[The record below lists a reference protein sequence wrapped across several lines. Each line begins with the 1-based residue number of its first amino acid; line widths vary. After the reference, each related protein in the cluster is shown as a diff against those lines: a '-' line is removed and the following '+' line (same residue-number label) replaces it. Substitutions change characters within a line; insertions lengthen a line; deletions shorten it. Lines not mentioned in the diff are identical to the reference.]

1 MYTSMRMTTIAL
13 AGDLFRTRP
22 ASGKTLCVAG
32 LFLYTKIMSMLLPSA
47 PRGQVVLDQIR
58 EAIGEGRLR
67 PGDRLREAEIA
78 AWLGVS
84 RTPVREALKRL
95 QADGLVQ
102 STPWAGMT
110 VTSLDRGQVIELYV
124 MRVELEG
131 LAARLA
137 AEYAS
142 DVEIAALRDH
152 LDKAEAA
159 LDDAAESARL
169 NRGFH
174 AAIYAA
180 SHNRYLV
187 QTLAGLSTTLAL
199 LPDTTYAVPER
210 PAAALAE
217 HRAIVAAI
225 WANDGAEAEAA
236 ARHHMRGARRAR
248 LDLSFREPAPRPAEA

>member
-1 MYTSMRMTTIAL
+1 
-13 AGDLFRTRP
+13 
-22 ASGKTLCVAG
+22 
-32 LFLYTKIMSMLLPSA
+32 MSVLLPSA

-58 EAIGEGRLR
+58 QAIGEGRLR

-142 DVEIAALRDH
+142 DAEIAALRDH

-217 HRAIVAAI
+217 HRAIVLAI

-248 LDLSFREPAPRPAEA
+248 LDLSFREPTPRPAEA

>member
-1 MYTSMRMTTIAL
+1 
-13 AGDLFRTRP
+13 
-22 ASGKTLCVAG
+22 
-32 LFLYTKIMSMLLPSA
+32 MSVLLPSA

-58 EAIGEGRLR
+58 QAIGEGRLR
-67 PGDRLREAEIA
+67 PGDRLRAAEIA

-142 DVEIAALRDH
+142 DAEIAALRDH

-159 LDDAAESARL
+159 LDAAAESARRH
-169 NRGFH
+169 RGF
-174 AAIYAA
+174 
-180 SHNRYLV
+180 
-187 QTLAGLSTTLAL
+187 
-199 LPDTTYAVPER
+199 
-210 PAAALAE
+210 PAA
-217 HRAIVAAI
+217 
-225 WANDGAEAEAA
+225 
-236 ARHHMRGARRAR
+236 
-248 LDLSFREPAPRPAEA
+248 LSP